1 VSSISDSTRKVGPP
15 AGRRPFTLGFDPCR
29 LRNLTRSIIV
39 ATVAVVLALSPPS
52 SVVPTSAAAV
62 VKPDPAPTLQADIR
76 SYLAGRSVSASV
88 RVRDLQ
94 TGRRY
99 TYRSRVHHDSA
110 SIVKVAIMAAVLR
123 RQSQQGRYLTDR
135 ENRLLHK
142 MIQRSN
148 NAATSKLW
156 KSLGRGPAMA
166 RFYATAGMRHSTPGP
181 GRYWGLTQIT
191 AADEVVL
198 LRHLTRKTALLTKAG
213 REYARSLMA
222 TVKPSQAWG
231 ISAGPTDTTSVTVEL
246 KNGWLQ
252 RSQRRWRIHSI
263 GHVSGEGRNYL
274 VAILTTNNRTQAEG
288 IATVEAISRLIWQD
302 LDPPPQE

>member
-1 VSSISDSTRKVGPP
+1 MSSISGSSRNVGTP
-15 AGRRPFTLGFDPCR
+15 AGRGRFTLGFDQCR
-29 LRNLTRSIIV
+29 LRDFARSIIV
-39 ATVAVVLALSPPS
+39 ATIAVVLALSPPS
-52 SVVPTSAAAV
+52 SVVPTSAAAAV
-62 VKPDPAPTLQADIR
+62 EPDPAPTLQADIR
-76 SYLAGRSVSASV
+76 TYLSGRSVSASV

-99 TYRSRVHHDSA
+99 TYRSRVRHDSA

-142 MIQRSN
+142 MIQRSD

-166 RFYATAGMRHSTPGP
+166 RFYATAGMRHSEPGP

-198 LRHLTRKTALLTKAG
+198 LRHLTRKTKLLTKAG
-213 REYARSLMA
+213 RKYARSLMA

-231 ISAGPTDTTSVTVEL
+231 ISTGPTDTTTVTVEL

-274 VAILTTNNRTQAEG
+274 VAILTTNNRTKAEG
-288 IATVEAISRLIWQD
+288 IATVEGISRLIWQD
-302 LDPPPQE
+302 LGPPQ

>member
-1 VSSISDSTRKVGPP
+1 MPSIVECSRDRKEP
-15 AGRRPFTLGFDPCR
+15 ATLRPLTLGFNRCR
-29 LRNLTRSIIV
+29 LRRLTRSIIV
-39 ATVAVVLALSPPS
+39 ATVAVVLTLSPPS

-62 VKPDPAPTLQADIR
+62 IKPDPAPTLQADIR

-142 MIQRSN
+142 MIQRSD

-166 RFYATAGMRHSTPGP
+166 SFYATAGMRHSTPGP

-198 LRHLTRKTALLTKAG
+198 LRHLTRKTKLLTKAG
-213 REYARSLMA
+213 RKYARSLMA

-231 ISAGPTDTTSVTVEL
+231 VSAGPTDTTTVTVEL

-263 GHVSGEGRNYL
+263 GHVSGQGRNYL
-274 VAILTTNNRTQAEG
+274 VAILTTNNRTKAEG
-288 IATVEAISRLIWQD
+288 IATVEGISRLIWQD
-302 LDPPPQE
+302 LGPPQ